1 MSFSK
6 KFLRFFYEKG
16 VGDSS
21 EADSSEDVA
30 MVEEN
35 DGERDEEEEE
45 NLALAE
51 IAPRTT
57 ADVNVK
63 CKMPSDL
70 PFAVP
75 YRGGDYFFVRKCYDV
90 YYVLVEKLLLEGKRE
105 VRGRNGRA
113 VEGGIRL
120 FKQGNLTMKDSQLEE
135 QGKSKSK
142 SKSKSERSKH
152 RTAWARAVK
161 SWETQV
167 ESLSEPKYITMV
179 ENIPQYVSDAT
190 DTDKKRKRK
199 NSKKSEESD
208 NSEESEHK
216 ESKSGTVGK
225 KTKEGKM
232 GKKRKKRRDDD

>member
-1 MSFSK
+1 MESKPVLLFQMTVSK
-6 KFLRFFYEKG
+6 KHPVRASGIIYVLRKLGLLET
-16 VGDSS
+16 
-21 EADSSEDVA
+21 
-30 MVEEN
+30 VEEN
-35 DGERDEEEEE
+35 PNRAAIIFLLPAVDAKDFKRQNIISSGGSPQSIQEL
-45 NLALAE
+45 NGIGPLTMKTLA
-51 IAPRTT
+51 
-57 ADVNVK
+57 K
-63 CKMPSDL
+63 
-70 PFAVP
+70 
-75 YRGGDYFFVRKCYDV
+75 YG
-90 YYVLVEKLLLEGKRE
+90 VET
-105 VRGRNGRA
+105 
-113 VEGGIRL
+113 VEQLKEGIRL

-208 NSEESEHK
+208 DSEESDNSEESEHK